1 MNAALGETLRL
12 ARQARK
18 LSLEEAARATYIRPH
33 YLQAMEAGDF
43 ASLPSPLQAKGFLR
57 AYAGFLGLEAESL
70 LPALEGRPPEIPA
83 ESGQEVKTDTLARDS
98 VSGFREAGQRL
109 QAQREQLGL
118 SLEDVERHTHLRV
131 HYLRALESGSMDGL
145 PSPVQGRG
153 MLSNYADFLGLDP
166 DPLLLLFAEE
176 LQLRLSTR
184 RPEVASAP
192 RRVLAEPARRGRSL
206 LNRDVLLSGMVI
218 LALAAF
224 AVWAGLRLLSNQ
236 PAESAQPT
244 PPSIAD
250 VLLPSAT
257 EASVP
262 TPSATSAP
270 LLEAPNQVENG
281 VEQELAQAQP
291 TALTTQVVLLPQNAS
306 GPVQAQI
313 VVRQRA
319 YMRVLV
325 DGEVAFDGRVFTGS
339 AYLFA
344 GDENIEILTGSGSA
358 LQVIYNEQ
366 DLGTLG
372 DYGQVVDFVITVDGV
387 QTPTPTI
394 TFTPTLEPTPTVTP
408 TPP

>member
-12 ARQARK
+12 ARLARK
-18 LSLEEAARATYIRPH
+18 LSLEEAARATHIRPH

-43 ASLPSPLQAKGFLR
+43 ESLPSIVQAKGFLR

-70 LPALEGRPPEIPA
+70 LPSLEGQPLEILAEPGQAAKA
-83 ESGQEVKTDTLARDS
+83 ESPARDS

-109 QAQREQLGL
+109 QAQRELLGL
-118 SLEDVERHTHLRV
+118 SLEDIERHTHLRV
-131 HYLRALESGSMDGL
+131 HYLRAIEAGNLEGL

-176 LQLRLSTR
+176 LQSRLSTR
-184 RPEVASAP
+184 RPEVASAT
-192 RRVLAEPARRGRSL
+192 RRVSAEPARRGRRL

-218 LALAAF
+218 LALVAF
-224 AVWAGLRLLSNQ
+224 AVWGGLQLLSNQ
-236 PAESAQPT
+236 PAETAQPT

-257 EASVP
+257 QGSTP

-270 LLEAPNQVENG
+270 LLDVPNQDNG

-291 TALTTQVVLLPQNAS
+291 TAVTTQVVLLPQNAS

-319 YMRVLV
+319 YMRILV

-344 GDENIEILTGSGSA
+344 GDESIEILTGSGSA
-358 LQVIYNEQ
+358 LQVIYNDQ